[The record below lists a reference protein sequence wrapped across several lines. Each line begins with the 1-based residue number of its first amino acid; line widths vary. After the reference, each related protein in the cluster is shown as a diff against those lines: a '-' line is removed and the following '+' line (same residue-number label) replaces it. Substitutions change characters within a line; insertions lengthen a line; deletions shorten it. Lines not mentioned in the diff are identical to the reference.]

1 MTTWL
6 LTHFSLWQLAALIIG
21 GTTVV
26 AMAGCALV
34 RRRFPTLTEGTYNEL
49 SGVLLGIF
57 AAIYGVLLAFVVVIQ
72 WESRG
77 QAADAVAAEAA
88 ALGQAVQDGQG
99 LAPGPRNA
107 VQAAIGGYLH
117 TVVGQEWPSMSRGTA
132 SPAATA
138 ALDRVF
144 ATVREANP
152 RTDAENVYY
161 SDLVSSLNQA
171 STSRRTRLAASGE
184 GLPGL
189 LGALLVAGAVVF
201 VPLTYLFGIR
211 RPAAQ
216 FAFVAFCGTLVAV
229 GLFLTVVLDRPFAG
243 GLGLDPGAFEQGT
256 LARYW
261 PTP

>member
-6 LTHFSLWQLAALIIG
+6 LIHFSLWQLALLVIG
-21 GTTVV
+21 GTTVL
-26 AMAGCALV
+26 AMAGCVLV
-34 RRRFPTLTEGTYNEL
+34 RRRFPTLAEGTYNEL

-57 AAIYGVLLAFVVVIQ
+57 AAIYGVLLAFVVVIL

-77 QAADAVAAEAA
+77 QAADAVASEAA
-88 ALGQAVQDGQG
+88 ALSQVVQDSQG
-99 LAPGPRNA
+99 LAPGPREA
-107 VQAAIGGYLH
+107 VDAAVASYLH
-117 TVVGQEWPSMSRGTA
+117 AVVGQEWPSMSRGAA
-132 SPAATA
+132 SPAAVH
-138 ALDRVF
+138 ALDGVF
-144 ATVREANP
+144 ATVRQQSP

-161 SDLVSSLNQA
+161 SDLVSSLNDA
-171 STSRRTRLAASGE
+171 STSRRARLAASDE

-189 LGALLVAGAVVF
+189 LGALIVAGAVVF

-216 FAFVAFCGTLVAV
+216 FAFVGFCGTLVAV

-243 GLGLDPGAFEQGT
+243 GLGLDPGAFRQGA

-261 PTP
+261 PQP